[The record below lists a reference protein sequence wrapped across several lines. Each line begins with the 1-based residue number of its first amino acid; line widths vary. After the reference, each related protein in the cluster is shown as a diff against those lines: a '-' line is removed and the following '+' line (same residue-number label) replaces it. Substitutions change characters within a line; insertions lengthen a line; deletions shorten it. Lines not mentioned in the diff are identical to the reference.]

1 MAPAPAPAEAL
12 RVVPPDS
19 EARKRTYAGAIEV
32 FWTKVNGLRQNA
44 QAVQKLDPHAE
55 VDTQCSSVVKTS
67 TWILLVAELVRRRTL
82 SDEQGRLLHWL
93 ADFMPSV
100 FSVENDLNDDSLLH
114 DLGMIL
120 LRALDPLLKVRALV
134 AGNDLDPTSPTHAL
148 LVGLGHHF
156 DEFQVFVND
165 IMASARRLG
174 FWRFTP
180 NTYPLL
186 AMVVL
191 AWHATD
197 PEGSELFDGG
207 EPVLER
213 LQALLNPTV
222 QTHEMRLVYVNDITE
237 RSAIADTGDLMK
249 DLGGYEH
256 WKWYLPGNL
265 LQQWVHQP
273 LTLNVEALLQAL
285 GAPGRGEG
293 AA

>member
-1 MAPAPAPAEAL
+1 L
-12 RVVPPDS
+12 T
-19 EARKRTYAGAIEV
+19 TYAAVIEA
-32 FWTKVNGLRQNA
+32 FWTKVSDLRRTA
-44 QAVQKLDPHAE
+44 HAQKLDPHEE
-55 VDTQCSSVVKTS
+55 VDTQCPSVVKTS
-67 TWILLVAELVRRRTL
+67 TWILLVAELVRRTTL
-82 SDEQGRLLHWL
+82 SDGEGRRLHWL

-134 AGNDLDPTSPTHAL
+134 AGKGADSRSPTHAL
-148 LVGLGHHF
+148 LVGLKHHF

-197 PEGSELFDGG
+197 PTASELFDGS
-207 EPVLER
+207 EPNLER
-213 LQALLNPTV
+213 LGALLNPRFYD
-222 QTHEMRLVYVNDITE
+222 HEGTPVPVNDITKS
-237 RSAIADTGDLMK
+237 SAVADTGDVMP
-249 DLGGYEH
+249 DLGTYEH

-285 GAPGRGEG
+285 GAPARGEG